1 MTVIKCIKVE
11 LLVFALLL
19 INVLISINF
28 DIGFYTFFEKV
39 NYGSGALYLKN
50 FFIKITE
57 LGDSMWYFLIFIII
71 YIFSIFVEKLQTKNK
86 KFFSLLKYFSLSG
99 FVYLLF
105 AGTITQVLKHIIGR
119 PRPNY
124 INFTEGLG
132 LDFFTTN
139 SNLHSFPSGH
149 ASTAFMIALL
159 MSALFPKL
167 KIFFY
172 IFSFLIAI
180 SRVVVGAHYITDVV
194 AGILVAIIAFKI
206 LNNFF
211 DKKFSHLKLRPVNE
225 KIITAPVYSLIV
237 FGVFGLLLSVGSDFD
252 LYFSNLFYYGDR
264 QFFLQSYYVTTVFF
278 REILLPGILIYIC
291 LLPIISKFFPIKF
304 LFFNY
309 DFSIKNILF
318 IWSSSFFSLI
328 LVVNILLKNLW
339 GRARPNDIQ
348 NLGGE
353 NHFTSWHK
361 ISDSC
366 STNCSFV
373 SGDASVGFFLIVLF
387 FITKKNTYFYLALF
401 FGIALGV
408 IRIAEG
414 GHFLSDV
421 VFANIF
427 VIASVGLMFF
437 YYRKFYDK

>member
-149 ASTAFMIALL
+149 ASTAFMIA
-159 MSALFPKL
+159 
-167 KIFFY
+167 
-172 IFSFLIAI
+172 
-180 SRVVVGAHYITDVV
+180 
-194 AGILVAIIAFKI
+194 
-206 LNNFF
+206 
-211 DKKFSHLKLRPVNE
+211 
-225 KIITAPVYSLIV
+225 
-237 FGVFGLLLSVGSDFD
+237 
-252 LYFSNLFYYGDR
+252 
-264 QFFLQSYYVTTVFF
+264 
-278 REILLPGILIYIC
+278 C
-291 LLPIISKFFPIKF
+291 
-304 LFFNY
+304 
-309 DFSIKNILF
+309 
-318 IWSSSFFSLI
+318 
-328 LVVNILLKNLW
+328 
-339 GRARPNDIQ
+339 
-348 NLGGE
+348 
-353 NHFTSWHK
+353 
-361 ISDSC
+361 
-366 STNCSFV
+366 
-373 SGDASVGFFLIVLF
+373 
-387 FITKKNTYFYLALF
+387 
-401 FGIALGV
+401 
-408 IRIAEG
+408 
-414 GHFLSDV
+414 
-421 VFANIF
+421 
-427 VIASVGLMFF
+427 
-437 YYRKFYDK
+437 